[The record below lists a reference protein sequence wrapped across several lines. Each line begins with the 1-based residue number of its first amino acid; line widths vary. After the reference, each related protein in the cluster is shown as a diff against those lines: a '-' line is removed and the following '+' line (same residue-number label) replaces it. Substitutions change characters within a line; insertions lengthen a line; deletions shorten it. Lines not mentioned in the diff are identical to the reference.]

1 MNIWKILFL
10 GGSALALVQ
19 ILAVLVC
26 WRFTAMRGRAV
37 VEPFA
42 EEPPELGCGCPRDG
56 RPIYGCMSCG
66 SERCPAHRNAGCC
79 DRNTPS
85 VWDALDRHL
94 HDQPAD
100 VLVDDDQP
108 FGGEH
113 EADVDLSEENE
124 AYAVDFVAWGTQCAD
139 LEVLA
144 EQLDGAR

>member
-26 WRFTAMRGRAV
+26 WRFTAMRSRAV
-37 VEPFA
+37 AEPFA
-42 EEPPELGCGCPRDG
+42 EEPPPLG
-56 RPIYGCMSCG
+56 
-66 SERCPAHRNAGCC
+66 
-79 DRNTPS
+79 PS

-124 AYAVDFVAWGTQCAD
+124 AYAVDFVAWGAQCAD
-139 LEVLA
+139 LEELA
-144 EQLDGAR
+144 RELDGAR